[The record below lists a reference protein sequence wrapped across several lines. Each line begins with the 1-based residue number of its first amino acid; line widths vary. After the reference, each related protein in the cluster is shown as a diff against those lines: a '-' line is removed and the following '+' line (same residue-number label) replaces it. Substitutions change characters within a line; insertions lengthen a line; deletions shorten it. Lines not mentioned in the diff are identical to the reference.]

1 MKNELGGGVLPS
13 KYFGADAAW
22 MRIAYLAHNVI
33 VALKLIALPPELLTA
48 RPKRLRFQI
57 FMQAGR
63 LVNHARTL
71 TLRLRLG
78 LVRLADLIA
87 AWRAVLAPA

>member
-1 MKNELGGGVLPS
+1 MGKKKN
-13 KYFGADAAW
+13 
-22 MRIAYLAHNVI
+22 M
-33 VALKLIALPPELLTA
+33 LPPLSPTL
-48 RPKRLRFQI
+48 PFG
-57 FMQAGR
+57 F
-63 LVNHARTL
+63 VNHARTL